1 LMDKVLHA
9 TSLPILP
16 GAIMSKNDAP
26 EVEQLFKENG
36 RLYQVWPRDRYLLP
50 ADQTEQD
57 RLDIFSQ
64 LFKIV
69 LENKLHTDASRVEEN
84 SHVLDLGCG
93 TGLWVILMAHELHP
107 KPSLF
112 IGADVQMTQPDLI
125 PSTVRFTPADIEAAW
140 TEEMVQH
147 APYDLINCRLMKGA
161 IRSWP
166 ALYEKIAAHLKP
178 ETGVFEQFEIDW
190 QFRCDDG
197 PIPPALKQWSDEVM
211 QAMDQHGMSIRCNR
225 EETRSMLLNHGFD
238 DVQEQAIVLPIS
250 NWADDERGREIGR
263 WFNLALN
270 HSTLPMSL
278 APLFRVMKKTPQYID
293 ELNKAASREIY
304 MDCPNQAFSTSMNTT
319 LGQICSLSSSWSYV
333 NRYHVFRRARVNSIP
348 V

>member
-1 LMDKVLHA
+1 MDKVVHA

-69 LENKLHTDASRVEEN
+69 LNNKLHTDASKVEEN

-125 PSTVRFTPADIEAAW
+125 PATVRFTPADIEAAW

-293 ELNKAASREIY
+293 ELNKAASREV
-304 MDCPNQAFSTSMNTT
+304 CSQAHTDGVYCMLYIWTARTRPS
-319 LGQICSLSSSWSYV
+319 
-333 NRYHVFRRARVNSIP
+333 RRR
-348 V
+348 